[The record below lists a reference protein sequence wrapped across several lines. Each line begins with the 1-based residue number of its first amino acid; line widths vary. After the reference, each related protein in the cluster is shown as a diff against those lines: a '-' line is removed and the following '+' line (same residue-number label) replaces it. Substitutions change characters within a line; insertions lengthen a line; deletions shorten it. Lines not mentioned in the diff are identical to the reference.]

1 MNLASNKTDFLV
13 VGSGISG
20 LVFAAL
26 MANRGKKV
34 VVLEAHEHAGGYGHT
49 FQMGRS
55 AKFNAQL
62 HYVWNCGEG
71 QTVYQVLKKLRLEEK
86 VTFELMDPDGFDHMV
101 IPGYSLKI
109 PANSEEL
116 IRRLVKLLPGHRRA
130 IEKFIA
136 AVNKV
141 ARGLDVL
148 ASRPTLSGLARDGL
162 ATLQALTF
170 HNSTLQDVFDKFDL
184 PLPAQS
190 LLASQWPDF
199 LLPPEKLSF
208 YAWVMLFTGYQ
219 RGAYYP
225 TRHFEHV
232 IDSLVETITVN
243 GGDMLLQNEVTG
255 FLIESE
261 AVTGVEVRNLV
272 SGQVETQRADTVIC
286 NMDPRRA
293 AELIGP
299 GRFGKSIRRRLDY
312 DYSPSN
318 FMIYCTVAGL
328 DLGDYGFGKWNTF
341 HSGHDNLNT
350 AFNAMY
356 YDHDYSNP
364 SFAITTP
371 GFMTRD
377 TSDRPAGQSIV
388 ELLTVADHDYFAAL
402 LQENKALYRKKKKEI
417 INSILDVVEQHYI
430 PGFRQHLVFK
440 TGGTPTTNAHF
451 CWSPQGNSYG
461 SNMTP
466 RNISLGRL
474 KSDSSL
480 QGLYFCNASAGFAG
494 FAGTFW
500 TGATL
505 YQKLSG
511 DRIF

>member
-1 MNLASNKTDFLV
+1 MNRADNSVEYLV
-13 VGSGISG
+13 VGSGIAG

-26 MANRGKKV
+26 MARTGRKV
-34 VVLEAHEHAGGYGHT
+34 VVLEAHEYAGGYGHT
-49 FQMGRS
+49 FAMGKS

-71 QTVYQVLKKLRLEEK
+71 QTVNRVLKKLQLEKK

-101 IPGYSLKI
+101 IPGYSLRI
-109 PANSEEL
+109 PASSKEL
-116 IRRLVKLLPGHRRA
+116 VRRLVALFPGHRRA
-130 IEKFIA
+130 IERFVGT
-136 AVNKV
+136 VNRV
-141 ARGLDVL
+141 ALGLELL
-148 ASRPTLSGLARDGL
+148 ASRPSLVGLARDGL
-162 ATLQALTF
+162 ATLRALVF
-170 HNSTLQDVFDKFDL
+170 VNSSLQDVFDKFDL

-225 TRHFEHV
+225 TRHFEYV
-232 IDSLVETITVN
+232 IDSLVATVTGN
-243 GGDMLLQNEVTG
+243 GGEVLLQHEVTG
-255 FLIESE
+255 FSTGSG

-272 SGQVETQRADTVIC
+272 SGLMETRRAGTVVC
-286 NMDPRRA
+286 NMDPRKA
-293 AELIGP
+293 AEMIGLHHFS
-299 GRFGKSIRRRLDY
+299 GSIRRKLEY

-318 FMIYCTVAGL
+318 FMIYCSLAGI
-328 DLGDYGFGKWNTF
+328 DLADYGFGKWNTF
-341 HSGHDNLNT
+341 HSGHDDLNE
-350 AFNAMY
+350 AFNTMY

-377 TSDRPAGQSIV
+377 TTDRPPGQNIV
-388 ELLTVADHDYFAAL
+388 EFLTVADHAYFAGL
-402 LQENKALYRKKKKEI
+402 LQKDKALYRRKKREI
-417 INSILDVVEQHYI
+417 VDSILDVVEQRYI
-430 PGFRQHLVFK
+430 PEFRKHLVFK
-440 TGGTPTTNAHF
+440 TGGTPTTNERF
-451 CWSPQGNSYG
+451 CLSPQGNSYG

-466 RNISLGRL
+466 QNIGLGRL
-474 KSDSSL
+474 KRSSSL
-480 QGLYFCNASAGFAG
+480 RGFYFCNASSGFAG

-500 TGATL
+500 TGAIL

-511 DRIF
+511 DRIL